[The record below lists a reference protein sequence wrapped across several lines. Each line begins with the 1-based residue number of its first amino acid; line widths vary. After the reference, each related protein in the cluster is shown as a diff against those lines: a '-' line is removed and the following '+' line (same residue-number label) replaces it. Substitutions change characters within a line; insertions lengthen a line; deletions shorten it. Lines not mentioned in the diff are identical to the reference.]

1 MIMSISAGHS
11 QFGSQLNPDMIRH
24 LFLNCILSYKK
35 KYGAKYGDVVICC
48 DGPGNWRKQA
58 FAYYKAKR
66 AEGRAASPM
75 DWDMIFKTLN
85 DMYAEID
92 EFFPYKIV
100 KVDGAEGDDVIAVL
114 VRYFQENELVWR
126 DFEESPREILIV
138 SADKDFIQLQ
148 VYPGVSQFSPMMK
161 KLLVEPNSKEYR
173 FNKIIRG
180 DAGDGVPNI
189 FSDDDVFVS
198 PDKRQCPATAKKV
211 EPILSALMRGD
222 SVPPEHQR
230 NYDRNFLMI
239 DLLEST
245 PPDIAEAIVNS
256 YKTAKQAPK
265 SELMNYFMKF
275 KMKNLANDLSK
286 F

>member
-35 KYGAKYGDVVICC
+35 KYGQRYGDIVICC
-48 DGPGNWRKQA
+48 DGPGNWRKKA
-58 FAYYKAKR
+58 FVYYKAKR
-66 AEGRAASPM
+66 AEGRAESPM
-75 DWDMIFKTLN
+75 DWEMIIDTLN
-85 DMYAEID
+85 GMYNEID

-100 KVDGAEGDDVIAVL
+100 KVEGAEGDDVIAVIVKFL
-114 VRYFQENELVWR
+114 QENELVR
-126 DFEESPREILIV
+126 RGLEEIQEDILII

-148 VYPGVSQFSPMMK
+148 VYGNVYQFSPLQK
-161 KLLVEPNSKEYR
+161 KMLVERNPKEYR

-211 EPILSALMRGD
+211 DPMLAALLRGE
-222 SVPPEHQR
+222 SVPDEHRR
-230 NYDRNFLMI
+230 NYDRNYLMI

-245 PPDIAEAIVNS
+245 PKDIAEAIVNS
-256 YKTAKQAPK
+256 YKTAKQSPK
-265 SELMNYFMKF
+265 SELLNYLMKF
-275 KMKNLANDLSK
+275 RMKNLASDIGK